1 MTRSTSSP
9 KSSSEKAHSPA
20 LRAKDRVRRVGAR
33 LLAVL
38 FWLLVWHMASVS
50 IGQEILLVS
59 PITAFRTLFELM
71 GTPSFYQSVSSSL
84 GRILSGFA
92 LGVLAGT
99 LLAALAYALP
109 LFSALLHPI
118 MYAIKSIPVAS
129 FIILALFFIRT
140 QYLSVLMSFLM
151 VLPILY
157 TNVLTALEN
166 TDKKL
171 LEMAK
176 VFRLSALTRIRAI
189 YLPAAFPH
197 FLSASA
203 LALGMSWKAG
213 IAAEVIALPS
223 RSIGES
229 LYQAKIFFAA
239 PEMFAWTLAILI
251 LSVLLEQT
259 MLAVMRFINRR
270 IEGGAP

>member
-1 MTRSTSSP
+1 MNNGRTN
-9 KSSSEKAHSPA
+9 EKAHSPA

-38 FWLLVWHMASVS
+38 FWLLVWHIMSIS

-59 PITAFRTLFELM
+59 PITAIKTLFELM
-71 GTPSFYQSVSSSL
+71 GSAAFYQSVFSSL
-84 GRILSGFA
+84 SRILSGFL
-92 LGVLAGT
+92 LGVITGT
-99 LLAALAYALP
+99 LLAALSYAMP
-109 LFSALLHPI
+109 LISTLLHPI
-118 MYAIKSIPVAS
+118 MYAIKSTPVAS
-129 FIILALFFIRT
+129 FVILALFFIRT
-140 QYLSVLMSFLM
+140 EYLAVLMSFLM

-157 TNVLTALEN
+157 TNVLTALQN
-166 TDKKL
+166 TDRKL

-176 VFRLSALTRIRAI
+176 IFRLSAGVRIRAI
-189 YLPAAFPH
+189 YLPAAYPH
-197 FLSASA
+197 FLSACA

-223 RSIGES
+223 RSIGEA
-229 LYQAKIFFAA
+229 LYQAKIFFSA
-239 PEMFAWTLAILI
+239 PEMFAWTLAILL

>member
-1 MTRSTSSP
+1 
-9 KSSSEKAHSPA
+9 
-20 LRAKDRVRRVGAR
+20 
-33 LLAVL
+33 
-38 FWLLVWHMASVS
+38 MASVS

-71 GTPSFYQSVSSSL
+71 GSPAFYQSVSSSL
-84 GRILSGFA
+84 GRILTGFL
-92 LGVLAGT
+92 LGVSAGV
-99 LLAALAYALP
+99 LLAALSYVLP
-109 LFSALLHPI
+109 LVSELLHPV
-118 MYAIKSIPVAS
+118 MYAIKSTPVPS
-129 FIILALFFIRT
+129 FVLLALFFIRT
-140 QYLSVLMSFLM
+140 QYLSILMSFLM

-157 TNVLTALEN
+157 TNVLTALQN

-176 VFRLSALTRIRAI
+176 VFRLSVLTRIRAI

-223 RSIGES
+223 RSIGEA
-229 LYQAKIFFAA
+229 LYQAKIFFSA

-251 LSVLLEQT
+251 LSVLLEQGMM
-259 MLAVMRFINRR
+259 MLMRFINRR